1 MNKKLINIKN
11 MLRIIISLFVIF
23 SFIKSCAK
31 AAIIAPSQNE
41 VDEININLEKVANY
55 YNISNYPIY
64 TTNNISKS
72 TNTNKYCIFI
82 TENNSGWQANTIG
95 AFFCGT
101 NPLEPSYN
109 GSQYI
114 KNIGTSI
121 KNFNTNQTIQLS
133 DWSLTK
139 SVKFKYLYTQV
150 NWATSTGFTYQENN
164 EYGAEIILKPDINIY
179 FGHMF
184 SEPYTYNGESIEANT
199 LDYNYRIE
207 YIENVVCE
215 DTIITSMNATINDI
229 PLTCNDLGTYWTL
242 SLSNSTLL
250 KYNTLYHIV
259 VNAIIDGNEET
270 IEESMIF
277 VVPRDINR
285 KWGYYKTTFWRF

>member
-1 MNKKLINIKN
+1 MTQKLINIKN

-31 AAIIAPSQNE
+31 AYTFDDLVNFSNE
-41 VDEININLEKVANY
+41 LITYEGSDTWTIKAAQWVVNY
-55 YNISNYPIY
+55 Q
-64 TTNNISKS
+64 NNIRGYLNSNCNS
-72 TNTNKYCIFI
+72 FTIWAS
-82 TENNSGWQANTIG
+82 NNSQYGDNYTIMGYVNGEFSSWSAIPYYVLTNYDNTYSKMMATRGGNSWFNVDYSNRNFRYCLFDESI
-95 AFFCGT
+95 A
-101 NPLEPSYN
+101 
-109 GSQYI
+109 
-114 KNIGTSI
+114 KNV
-121 KNFNTNQTIQLS
+121 NFNGKIGN
-133 DWSLTK
+133 
-139 SVKFKYLYTQV
+139 
-150 NWATSTGFTYQENN
+150 
-164 EYGAEIILKPDINIY
+164 NIY
-179 FGHMF
+179 NVFYPPITYKFGHMF

-270 IEESMIF
+270 IEEDMIF
-277 VVPRDINR
+277 VVPRNINR
-285 KWGYYKTTFWRF
+285 KWGYYKTT